1 MNYSLLEQFDA
12 ELSAKNLEGF
22 RYSAG
27 RAPSRVLALHPD
39 LDLSRV
45 RNWTVGC
52 S

>member
-1 MNYSLLEQFDA
+1 MNYTLLQHADVSLKGWPDGMLYA
-12 ELSAKNLEGF
+12 
-22 RYSAG
+22 AG
-27 RAPSRVLALHPD
+27 RAPTRVLALHPD